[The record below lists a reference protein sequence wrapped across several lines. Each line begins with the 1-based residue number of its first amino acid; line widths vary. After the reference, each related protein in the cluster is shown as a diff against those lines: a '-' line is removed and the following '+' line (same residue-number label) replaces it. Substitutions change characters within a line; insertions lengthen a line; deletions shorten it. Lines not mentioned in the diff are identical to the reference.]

1 MLPVKSGR
9 NEDPKKQ
16 RRNDLHNQ
24 LAKLSNNVCLA
35 EKDFLQKNYLFDSR
49 SHLWLRHAQIPT
61 NIKKIQHLTKMIYEV
76 KYPFHTFPIR
86 NSIYFNLG

>member
-49 SHLWLRHAQIPT
+49 SHLWLRHSQIPT
-61 NIKKIQHLTKMIYEV
+61 KYKKNTTPV
-76 KYPFHTFPIR
+76 KNDI
-86 NSIYFNLG
+86 